1 MGKGPGEGEVKI
13 EDGYVQVPLRGR
25 IDVAGL
31 SQDLRKKGYFL
42 ANDPWDIDSQGWG
55 RNRDLEGYYP
65 YWVFRDG
72 KEWFFAFSPLDYQE
86 GAGEGKEPAVGEKAR
101 EEIRHWVP
109 YLEGWCH

>member
-55 RNRDLEGYYP
+55 GIGTWRAITPTG
-65 YWVFRDG
+65 
-72 KEWFFAFSPLDYQE
+72 FFGMVRSGSLPFP
-86 GAGEGKEPAVGEKAR
+86 P
-101 EEIRHWVP
+101 
-109 YLEGWCH
+109 